1 MIIARDFNKCPRKTT
16 IIMGVVVKESL
27 SLVALW
33 SYTSL
38 VFGRVIMPLNGTKV
52 KTTTKSTMRKTKR
65 R

>member
-1 MIIARDFNKCPRKTT
+1 MIIARDFNKCSRKTS

-38 VFGRVIMPLNGTKV
+38 VFGEVIMPLNGAKV
-52 KTTTKSTMRKTKR
+52 KATTKSTTRKTKKR
-65 R
+65 